1 MPQTSRL
8 IGLAGAAWGGVLL
21 VWGDDLWRA
30 VERRDPGDTER
41 LVTRV
46 LGVRHLAQGLA
57 QVAAPSALRGPV
69 VVVDALHAASMLPVV
84 LVDPGH
90 RRAALLS
97 GGLALLSAI
106 ATQSSTGAFRRRAR
120 GRHRAA

>member
-30 VERRDPGDTER
+30 VERRDPGDAER

-46 LGVRHLAQGLA
+46 LGVRHLVQGLA

-69 VVVDALHAASMLPVV
+69 VVDALHAASMLPLA
-84 LVDPGH
+84 LVDPGY
-90 RRAALLS
+90 RRPALLS

-106 ATQSSTGAFRRRAR
+106 ATASTTGAFRRRAR